1 MSRKMTDKELRE
13 LLAQE
18 LSRKESIETRMDVA
32 KANWS
37 EGLPIY
43 IGSSEF
49 PGLLEEVHPDGRRVL
64 GAMVNRKFIKLTPTK
79 RNTVRPTKEK
89 P

>member
-64 GAMVNRKFIKLTPTK
+64 GAMVNRKFIS
-79 RNTVRPTKEK
+79 VEKEVEEAFK
-89 P
+89 KKDEK

>member
-1 MSRKMTDKELRE
+1 MTDKELRK
-13 LLAQE
+13 LLARE
-18 LSRKESIETRMDVA
+18 LARKESIDTRMDVA
-32 KANWS
+32 KAHWA

-64 GAMVNRKFIKLTPTK
+64 GAMVNRKFIS
-79 RNTVRPTKEK
+79 VEKEEK
-89 P
+89 EIDQHE

>member
-18 LSRKESIETRMDVA
+18 LSRKESIEARMDVA

-64 GAMVNRKFIKLTPTK
+64 GAMVNRKFIS
-79 RNTVRPTKEK
+79 VEKEVEEAFK
-89 P
+89 KKDER